1 MQLNLPNSSLKWVLV
16 RFALKGDN
24 QRNIRHQPIEAHVTI
39 VRLLDHID
47 EESYHVD
54 ACGSHALNACR
65 PQTPECLQGTTV
77 TLAGCNRNN
86 CGLHATHAQILAPHK
101 LTFCACT

>member
-24 QRNIRHQPIEAHVTI
+24 QHNIRHQPIEGV
-39 VRLLDHID
+39 
-47 EESYHVD
+47 
-54 ACGSHALNACR
+54 ACTVHAS
-65 PQTPECLQGTTV
+65 ECMQGTTV
-77 TLAGCNRNN
+77 TLAGYNRNN